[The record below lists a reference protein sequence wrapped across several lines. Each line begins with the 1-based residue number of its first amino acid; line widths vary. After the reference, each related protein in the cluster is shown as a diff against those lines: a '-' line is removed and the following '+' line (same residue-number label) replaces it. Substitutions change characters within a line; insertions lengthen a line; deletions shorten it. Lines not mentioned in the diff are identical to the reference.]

1 MKDWIDEVLDDE
13 ICSGAQIGIIEG
25 LLITSAANH
34 LYKNL
39 NFNELTYQKA
49 DEIIRTLRANN
60 SPTDPKHQYEQM
72 CRNGMF
78 GESD

>member
-13 ICSGAQIGIIEG
+13 DCSLTQIGIIEG
-25 LLITSAANH
+25 LLVTSAANY
-34 LYKNL
+34 LYTNL
-39 NFNELTYQKA
+39 DFNELTYKKA

-72 CRNGMF
+72 RRNGMF